1 MRRDQVR
8 LSAPSLVTFAMR
20 PHPLDPHPEVRLE
33 PLSPRVTVAYGPLT
47 GERWQANAT
56 IVVGDHATAVVDAMM
71 TPAQTAPVRAEAE
84 RLAAGRP
91 VRWVLLTHADPDH
104 VLGRSTFGDAAVV
117 GSERSA
123 AVLRDHDVRE
133 SYAAMAA
140 RLGGDPE
147 RFAMPAVD
155 VAFRDVLTVDLGGV
169 TLEAT
174 SVAPG
179 HSASDTLWW
188 CPEERVAWSG
198 DQVFHG
204 VFPLVRTHLDG
215 WIAGLERMAA
225 YRPAVIVPGH
235 GPVATSAVL
244 DDQRRLLEAL
254 VAEVGGLLRA
264 GATVEEAVAR
274 VTLADYRGL
283 PMASERLP
291 LAVRGVAV
299 ALGLG
304 AEVDASG

>member
-1 MRRDQVR
+1 
-8 LSAPSLVTFAMR
+8 MR

-56 IVVGDHATAVVDAMM
+56 IVLGDRATAVVDAMM

-104 VLGRSTFGDAAVV
+104 VLGRSTFEGAAVV

-123 AVLRDHDVRE
+123 AVLRDADVRE
-133 SYAAMAA
+133 SYAGIAA
-140 RLGGDPE
+140 RLGGDPDH
-147 RFAMPAVD
+147 FAMPAVD
-155 VAFRDVLTVDLGGV
+155 VAFREVLTVDLGGV

-198 DQVFHG
+198 DQLFHG
-204 VFPLVRTHLDG
+204 AFPLVRTHLDG
-215 WIAGLERMAA
+215 WFAGLERLAA

-235 GPVATSAVL
+235 GPVATPAVL

-254 VAEVGGLLRA
+254 ADEVGGLLRA

-274 VTLADYRGL
+274 VELADYRGL
-283 PMASERLP
+283 PMAGERLAP
-291 LAVRGVAV
+291 AVRGVAV
-299 ALGLG
+299 ALGLV
-304 AEVDASG
+304 AEADASG